1 MDFFSSEIIFIVAVY
16 LRLSKEDG
24 DLDTAGKSESNSIQN
39 QKALILNFLKKLPNV
54 KIYDIYVDDGYTGTN
69 FDRPD
74 FKRMKRDFLEGRVNM
89 VVVKDLS
96 RFGRDYVEA
105 GNYVRNIFRNLN
117 IRFVSVLDHFDS
129 LTATSTDYNLLLPV
143 KNFVNDQYSSDISTK
158 VRGNQGAMREAG
170 KYIGPYVGY
179 GFLKSPQDKQ
189 SALAEDISERW
200 SKEGRFDEEKIP
212 ETADEWWMKE
222 DSFSVSKDVEQNPF
236 EKS

>member
-105 GNYVRNIFRNLN
+105 GNYVRNIFR
-117 IRFVSVLDHFDS
+117 
-129 LTATSTDYNLLLPV
+129 
-143 KNFVNDQYSSDISTK
+143 K
-158 VRGNQGAMREAG
+158 VE
-170 KYIGPYVGY
+170 
-179 GFLKSPQDKQ
+179 
-189 SALAEDISERW
+189 
-200 SKEGRFDEEKIP
+200 
-212 ETADEWWMKE
+212 
-222 DSFSVSKDVEQNPF
+222 
-236 EKS
+236 